1 MKMTQA
7 ERLILANQYQLL
19 SMQDN
24 NYISQETAENYSTI
38 LLEGY
43 ELLYEDIFLEMDDTL
58 SSERCRFALDVL
70 SMYRVIDNS
79 YHKLE
84 NPTSLTEQDIAFKG
98 FDGNN
103 EKEYSFV
110 NFFIKDMDRFNDLT
124 DNEYMEFNSHS
135 ISVPRYEK
143 ELDIYNNIINSKK
156 ENEKFDYLKLNE
168 EEIKLIL
175 RI

>member
-1 MKMTQA
+1 MNLSET

-19 SMQDN
+19 SMQDS

-110 NFFIKDMDRFNDLT
+110 KFFIKDMDRFNDLT

-135 ISVPRYEK
+135 ISIPRYKRQLAKYNEIIEDNK
-143 ELDIYNNIINSKK
+143 KNDSINYLILD
-156 ENEKFDYLKLNE
+156 E
-168 EEIKLIL
+168 EEIKSIL